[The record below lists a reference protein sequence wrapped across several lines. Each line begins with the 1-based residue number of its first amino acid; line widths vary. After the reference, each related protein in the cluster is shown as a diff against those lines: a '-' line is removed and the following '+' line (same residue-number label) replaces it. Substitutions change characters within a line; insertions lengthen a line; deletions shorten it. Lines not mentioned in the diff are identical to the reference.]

1 MLSTEALQEF
11 KEIWK
16 QEFGEEISDE
26 FVMDEAVNL
35 LTMFNAIYRPIK
47 EEWLSEINYE
57 RTTETKTL

>member
-26 FVMDEAVNL
+26 FIMDEAVNL

-47 EEWLSEINYE
+47 EEWLQEIKYE
-57 RTTETKTL
+57 RKGKTTTL